1 MKSKIKKKY
10 PRVPYG
16 LSVHDNKEINAVV
29 KVLKTSTQMGKSV
42 FELEKRV
49 AFLFKKKYG
58 LMVNSGSSA
67 IMLAMEV
74 LNFPKGSEI
83 ITPVLTFGTTISYI
97 IRNNLVPVFVDVKEG
112 TYCIDED
119 KIAKLITKKTK
130 AILAPHLLGNIVN
143 WNKISKIIRNKK
155 ILIIEDSADTIGA
168 THNQKSAGILADIS
182 ITSFYGSHIMN
193 CAGNGGMVCFNNK
206 KLYERAK
213 LLRSWGRSSSLYNEN
228 SEKIEN
234 RFNIKL
240 DGIQYDKKF
249 VFAEA
254 GHNVEPSEMGAAFGI
269 EQLKKLKKNI
279 KKRELNFKK
288 ISNSLKNYQ
297 DIFILPKQLKNTKT
311 GWLAYPITIKENV
324 NFTRTELQIYL
335 EKLNIQTRVVFTGNI
350 LRQPGFK
357 NIKAKVN
364 KKGYPEADRVM
375 KNGILIGCHQGLKA
389 DQLNHLIKSIN
400 SFIQEK
406 FCRND

>member
-1 MKSKIKKKY
+1 MKSIFKKNY

-16 LSVHDNKEINAVV
+16 LSVHDNKEINAVI
-29 KVLKTSTQMGKSV
+29 KVLKTSTQMGKNVST
-42 FELEKRV
+42 LEKRV
-49 AFLFKKKYG
+49 AFLFNKKYG

-97 IRNNLVPVFVDVKEG
+97 IRNGLVPVFVDVKEG

-155 ILIIEDSADTIGA
+155 ILVIEDSADTVGA
-168 THNQKSAGILADIS
+168 THNQKLAGTLADIS

-206 KLYERAK
+206 KLYEKAK

-254 GHNVEPSEMGAAFGI
+254 GHNVEPSEMGAAFGL

-279 KKRELNFKK
+279 EKRENNFKDLSK
-288 ISNSLKNYQ
+288 FLKKY
-297 DIFILPKQLKNTKT
+297 DKYFILPRQLKGSKT
-311 GWLAYPITIKENV
+311 GWLAYPLTIRKESP
-324 NFTRTELQIYL
+324 FSRTEMQIFL
-335 EKLNIQTRVVFTGNI
+335 EKRNIQTRVVFTGNI
-350 LRQPGFK
+350 LRQPGFRK
-357 NIKAKVN
+357 IKAKKV
-364 KKGYPEADRVM
+364 KAGYPEADHVM
-375 KNGILIGCHQGLKA
+375 KSGILIGCHQGMTKKMMYHLK
-389 DQLNHLIKSIN
+389 NSIKL
-400 SFIQEK
+400 FILSK
-406 FCRND
+406 CS